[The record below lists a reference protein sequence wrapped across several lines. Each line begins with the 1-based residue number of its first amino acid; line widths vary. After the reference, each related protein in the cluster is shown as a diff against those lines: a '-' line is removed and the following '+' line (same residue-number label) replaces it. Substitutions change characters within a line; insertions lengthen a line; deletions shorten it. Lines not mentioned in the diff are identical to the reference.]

1 MTARVIILGN
11 HCEQQFECSANAAAA
26 TLHIVII
33 EMCLSCHLDYH
44 YVVIISVIILQR
56 NKLAKLE
63 FLNLA
68 RFVHKGI
75 VQGIPHQEGDNTV
88 ILLSY
93 HNTKNQLFMIRDEN
107 KI

>member
-1 MTARVIILGN
+1 MNNNLNAVQMQQQLHYILLLSKCVFLVILI
-11 HCEQQFECSANAAAA
+11 
-26 TLHIVII
+26 
-33 EMCLSCHLDYH
+33 
-44 YVVIISVIILQR
+44 VIISVIILQR

-68 RFVHKGI
+68 RFVHRGI

-93 HNTKNQLFMIRDEN
+93 HNTKKQLLFMIRDEN